1 VYRTLL
7 KECLADGWAQD
18 FAGLFLCC
26 REVHQ
31 ELESEFMTRFR
42 PLLTAKYEW
51 ETTSLQK
58 TPLRLLVK
66 PKPCRNMLKPELSV
80 DISLLVLVVK
90 RKVKM
95 HDILPKLALCLR
107 PVLALNWSVL
117 TLSTKVH
124 IRDSLRITSI
134 FRGFFHTLDYRTKA
148 SSRYLQGVRPPRA
161 ELWQAWYRCHKKSF
175 WGGALDVLPLG
186 TTSRVYISHDP

>member
-1 VYRTLL
+1 
-7 KECLADGWAQD
+7 
-18 FAGLFLCC
+18 
-26 REVHQ
+26 
-31 ELESEFMTRFR
+31 MTRFR

-58 TPLRLLVK
+58 TPLCLLVK
-66 PKPCRNMLKPELSV
+66 PRPSRNMLKPELSV

-117 TLSTKVH
+117 ILSTKVH
-124 IRDSLRITSI
+124 IRDSLGSLPSSE
-134 FRGFFHTLDYRTKA
+134 GFSTPWTTEQRLRLDISRESTA
-148 SSRYLQGVRPPRA
+148 S
-161 ELWQAWYRCHKKSF
+161 C
-175 WGGALDVLPLG
+175 
-186 TTSRVYISHDP
+186 